1 MATVN
6 DDAVGCVSYALRAN
20 FCNQVQKVG
29 LAKRREVV
37 SFFIFCADKALRMDD
52 NYNVRRP
59 GETLDQLTLKPAE
72 HTDISRPEPTLM
84 KNPAW
89 RWWAFWRATMINLPA
104 SSHTNNESK
113 G

>member
-1 MATVN
+1 
-6 DDAVGCVSYALRAN
+6 
-20 FCNQVQKVG
+20 
-29 LAKRREVV
+29 
-37 SFFIFCADKALRMDD
+37 MDD

-89 RWWAFWRATMINLPA
+89 RWWAFWRPA
-104 SSHTNNESK
+104 VIEFPMPSRASLTSNE
-113 G
+113 